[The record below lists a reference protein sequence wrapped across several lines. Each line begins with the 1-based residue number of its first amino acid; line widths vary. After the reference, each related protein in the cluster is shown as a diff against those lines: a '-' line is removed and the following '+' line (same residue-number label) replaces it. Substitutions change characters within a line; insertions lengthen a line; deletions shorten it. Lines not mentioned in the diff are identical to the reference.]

1 MALTEKKRRFADAI
15 LSGASNKK
23 AAIDAGYSEKTAPQA
38 GSKLAKDPDVSAY
51 LERRR
56 KFDQAK
62 AEVKA
67 ETEKVNSEREA
78 EAKALGVD
86 TRAIAE
92 RMLIRNEEA
101 NPDLAVKLIAILMR
115 DDQVTAVGKG
125 KKEQAKDKAKEVAA
139 GKFGTRQPPQLKAVR
154 GGRP

>member
-1 MALTEKKRRFADAI
+1 MALTEKKRRFADAL

-38 GSKLAKDPDVSAY
+38 GSKLAKDPDVVAY

-67 ETEKVNSEREA
+67 ETEKVNSERAAETEA
-78 EAKALGVD
+78 TGNDPIAFLERMMANELEDPKLRIDAAKALLPYKHAKKGD
-86 TRAIAE
+86 
-92 RMLIRNEEA
+92 
-101 NPDLAVKLIAILMR
+101 
-115 DDQVTAVGKG
+115 VGK
-125 KKEQAKDKAKEVAA
+125 KDQAKEKAGQAA
-139 GKFGTRQPPQLKAVR
+139 TGRFGPRPPPPRLAAVNGSKA
-154 GGRP
+154 